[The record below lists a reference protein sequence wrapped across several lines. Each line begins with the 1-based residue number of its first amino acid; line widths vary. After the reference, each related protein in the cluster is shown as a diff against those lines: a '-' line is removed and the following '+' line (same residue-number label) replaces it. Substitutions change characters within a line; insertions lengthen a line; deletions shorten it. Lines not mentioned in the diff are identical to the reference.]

1 MVQRLTVVQIL
12 PALESGGVE
21 RGTLEVA
28 RELAVRGHRSIVIS
42 GGGRQVSRLLAAGS
56 EHVTWPVGRKSLFT
70 ARWIPRLRRFL
81 KRNEVDI
88 VHARSR
94 MPAWVA
100 WLAWRGMPAAERPRF
115 ITTIHGLYSV
125 GRYSRVMTRGERI
138 IAVSRTA
145 AQYAMENYDVKPED
159 IEIICRGV
167 DAQFFPYGY
176 RPPDNWL
183 QQWYRQQPAL
193 LERLVLT
200 LPGRLTRLK
209 NHETFIDLISS
220 LAQRGLPAHG
230 LIVGAEDPRRKAYAQ
245 SLRDKVAA
253 LDLND
258 RISFLDHSDEIRN
271 IYAVSNVV
279 LSLSS
284 RPESFGRSI
293 LEALSLGVPVAGYD
307 HGGVGEIL
315 EQVYPDGRIPL
326 NDTDAL
332 ADRVAEILKD
342 PPGVPATHGF
352 SLREMLD
359 RTIGLYEELALESDK
374 GRAP

>member
-12 PALESGGVE
+12 PTLESGGVE

-28 RELAVRGHRSIVIS
+28 AELARRGHRSIVIS
-42 GGGRQVSRLLAAGS
+42 GGGQQVPRLLAAGS
-56 EHVTWPVGRKSLFT
+56 EHLTWPVGRKSFLA

-81 KRNEVDI
+81 KRNKVDI
-88 VHARSR
+88 LHARSR

-100 WLAWRGMPAAERPRF
+100 WLAWRGMSVAQRPRF
-115 ITTIHGLYSV
+115 VTTIHGLYSV
-125 GRYSRVMTRGERI
+125 GRYSRIMARGERV

-145 AQYAMENYDVKPED
+145 ADYVVENYGLKPED
-159 IEIICRGV
+159 IEIIYRGI

-209 NHETFIDLISS
+209 NHETFIDLIAS
-220 LAQRGLPAHG
+220 LMERGLPAHG

-245 SLRDKVAA
+245 SLRERVAA
-253 LDLND
+253 RDLNAH
-258 RISFLDHSDEIRN
+258 ISFLGHTEEIRN

-284 RPESFGRSI
+284 QPESFGRSV
-293 LEALSLGVPVAGYD
+293 LEALSLGVPVVGYD

-315 EQVYPDGRIPL
+315 EQIYPDGRVPL
-326 NDTDAL
+326 NDADAL
-332 ADRVAEILKD
+332 TDRVAEILAD
-342 PPGVPATHGF
+342 PPGIPATHGF
-352 SLREMLD
+352 SLQEMLD
-359 RTIGLYEELALESDK
+359 RTIALYEELAKGKES
-374 GRAP
+374 

>member
-28 RELAVRGHRSIVIS
+28 RELVARGHRSIVIS

-56 EHVTWPVGRKSLFT
+56 EHVTWPVGRKSFLT

-81 KRNEVDI
+81 KRNNVDI
-88 VHARSR
+88 LHARSR

-100 WLAWRGMPAAERPRF
+100 CLASRGMPVAQRPCF

-125 GRYSRVMTRGERI
+125 GRYSRVMTRGEKV

-145 AQYAMENYDVKPED
+145 ADYAIENYDLEPESV
-159 IEIICRGV
+159 EIIYRGV
-167 DAQFFPYGY
+167 DPKFFPYGY

-209 NHETFIDLISS
+209 NHETFINLVGS
-220 LAQRGLPAHG
+220 LAESGLPAHG

-245 SLRDKVAA
+245 SLRDQVAA

-258 RISFLDHSDEIRN
+258 RISFLDHTDEIRN
-271 IYAVSNVV
+271 IYAVSNIV

-284 RPESFGRSI
+284 QPESFGRSV

-315 EQVYPDGRIPL
+315 EQVYPDGRVPL

-332 ADRVAEILKD
+332 RDRIAEILKD

-352 SLREMLD
+352 SLQEMLD
-359 RTIGLYEELALESDK
+359 RTIALYEECVE
-374 GRAP
+374 GRAS